1 MRKALF
7 VFALSWIVLF
17 CLLGV
22 YLGVG
27 LATYIKGA
35 RAALEA
41 QEFSR
46 FLEIQAAWKHKTSA
60 HAHALCLSF
69 LVLFLALLMPH
80 MALSGKVKV
89 ILGVFLIAGTVL
101 ANVFGWVNVPPVMA
115 VGDILVI
122 LATLLALWGV
132 LRAKVEG

>member
-1 MRKALF
+1 
-7 VFALSWIVLF
+7 
-17 CLLGV
+17 
-22 YLGVG
+22 
-27 LATYIKGA
+27 
-35 RAALEA
+35 
-41 QEFSR
+41 
-46 FLEIQAAWKHKTSA
+46 
-60 HAHALCLSF
+60 
-69 LVLFLALLMPH
+69 